1 MKKLLLALALV
12 FAVPA
17 TYAATETKQVCHP
30 AKDKTGNPI
39 KNKDGSVKQNCKTV
53 KVHKKVDG
61 TALPTT
67 PPKK

>member
-1 MKKLLLALALV
+1 MKKLLLTLALI

-17 TYAATETKQVCHP
+17 TYAATEVKQVCHP
-30 AKDKTGNPI
+30 AKDKSSNPI
-39 KNKDGSVKQNCKTV
+39 KNKDGSVKQNCKTI

-67 PPKK
+67 SHKK